1 MLIFLRVWQPH
12 PDTYVPLFIVTGLW
26 GFADGIWNV
35 QTNCKSQRSHFNL
48 FFLFFF
54 FASHIPVLFAGAFSV
69 YKDLDTLS
77 TPIQLAQASL
87 LGVL

>member
-48 FFLFFF
+48 FFFF
-54 FASHIPVLFAGAFSV
+54 FANYFLVLFAGAFSV
-69 YKDLDTLS
+69 YKDLNTLK
-77 TPIQLAQASL
+77 TPIQLAQANL
-87 LGVL
+87 PGVL